1 MSDLVIRNAA
11 IVDGSGR
18 PPFHGDITVDDGI
31 ITAVGPS
38 PGRGREEIDAD
49 GLLVTPGFVDTHTHY
64 DGQATW
70 DPTLSSSCWHGV
82 TTVTMGN
89 CGVGFAPA
97 PPDKRDWLIGLMEG
111 VEEIPG
117 SVLAEGMAW
126 NWESFPEYLDALDAM
141 PRAIDIGCQVA
152 HGPLR
157 AYVMGDRGAA
167 NEPATPEDIARMTAL
182 MREAMDAGAFG
193 FSTSRTVMHKGT
205 DGKVVPGTY
214 AAEDEIFGI
223 GSALKRAGRGIFEV
237 SQAAVLLEGEDPHET
252 HRRELEWMRRLA
264 RDTGRPVVYGLV
276 QNNKFPDSWRDVLAF
291 AERSRAEGIELYGMT
306 SARPTAVLSGLQ
318 LPGQPA
324 NLTSYFNPLRYRPTY
339 KALIELP
346 LGEQVARLRDPETKK
361 AILGERPEFDDPQ
374 LAAAMNAHVSRLDI
388 TFPLGDPVDYEP
400 SAADSILAGA
410 RASGRD
416 PEEYYYDTLL
426 ADEGRALFLLPLANY
441 ADLNGDA
448 MFEMISSEACV
459 VGLGDGGA
467 HVTSICDASNTT
479 YMLTHWARDRTR
491 GECMPVEWAVKKISY
506 DTAALWGMTDRGLIR
521 PGLKADLNVIDF
533 DNLRIDTPRLVRDLP
548 AGGARLIQTS
558 AGYVATINGG
568 EIVMRDGKD
577 TGARPGRLMR
587 SNMIGV

>member
-31 ITAVGPS
+31 ITEVGPGA
-38 PGRGREEIDAD
+38 GRGREEIDAD

-70 DPTLSSSCWHGV
+70 DPMLSSSCWHGV

-97 PPDKRDWLIGLMEG
+97 PPGKRDWLIGLMEG

-126 NWESFPEYLDALDAM
+126 DWESFPEYLDALDAM
-141 PRAIDIGCQVA
+141 PRAIDVACQVA

-157 AYVMGDRGAA
+157 AYVMGERGAA
-167 NEPATPEDIARMTAL
+167 NEPATAEDIARMTAL

-193 FSTSRTVMHKGT
+193 FTTSRTVMHKGT

-223 GSALKRAGRGIFEV
+223 GSALRNAGRGVFEV
-237 SQAAVLLEGEDPHET
+237 SQAAVLFEGDDPHEV
-252 HRRELEWMRRLA
+252 HRAEMEWMRRLA
-264 RDTGRPVVYGLV
+264 KQTGRPVVYGLV
-276 QNNKFPDSWRDVLAF
+276 QNNKYPDSWRDVLAF
-291 AERSRAEGIELYGMT
+291 TEQTRAEGIELYGMT
-306 SARPTAVLSGLQ
+306 SARPTAVLTGLQ
-318 LPGQPA
+318 LPGELA

-339 KALIELP
+339 KAALKLP
-346 LGEQVARLRDPETKK
+346 LDERVAHLRDPETKRRV
-361 AILGERPEFDDPQ
+361 LSEQPVFDDPE
-374 LAAAMNAHVSRLDI
+374 LAAAMGAARMDI
-388 TFPLGDPVDYEP
+388 MFSLGEPVNYEP
-400 SAADSILAGA
+400 AQEDSILA
-410 RASGRD
+410 RAHAAGRD
-416 PEEYYYDTLL
+416 PEEYLYDALL
-426 ADEGRALFLLPLANY
+426 TDDGLALFLVPLANY
-441 ADLNGDA
+441 SDFNGDA
-448 MFEMISSEACV
+448 MFEMISSDACV

-491 GECMPVEWAVKKISY
+491 GECMPVEWAVRKISR
-506 DTAALWGMTDRGLIR
+506 DTAALWGMNDRGMIR
-521 PGLKADLNVIDF
+521 PGMKADINVIDF
-533 DNLRIDTPRLVRDLP
+533 ENLRIDTPRLVRDLP

-568 EIVMRDGKD
+568 QIVMREGED

-587 SNMIGV
+587 SNMTGV